1 MRSNFFRT
9 HPYLFAAALMITSC
23 ASFSLMNVFI
33 RLGSETIHTTML
45 VFLRNLITMI
55 VFIPWVIKDN
65 FKLVRTKRLSSHFWR
80 ATIGIVGMQSW
91 FYCIATLP
99 LTHATALS
107 FTAPIFSTIFA
118 VLFLK
123 EKADTWRWLAMA
135 LGFSG
140 VLIIL
145 RPAGDEFSLLSLIVL
160 FTTSMWAIAGM
171 LIKSLTDTES
181 PLRIVFFMVLFMSI
195 WSLPP
200 ALYYWQWPSLTVW
213 FYLVIIACFAFVA
226 QWSLAKAYSLAD
238 IVTLTPYDFSRLIFT
253 SILAYIAFGESS
265 DIYTWVGAAIIVT
278 SALMNARR
286 DAKSANDT
294 IA

>member
-1 MRSNFFRT
+1 MLSNFFRT
-9 HPYLFAAALMITSC
+9 RPYLFAAALMITSC

-33 RLGSETIHTTML
+33 RMGSETIHTTVL
-45 VFLRNLITMI
+45 VFLRNLITVI

-65 FKLVRTKRLSSHFWR
+65 FQLVRTKRLGAHFWR
-80 ATIGIVGMQSW
+80 ATIGIIGMQSW

-118 VLFLK
+118 VLLLK
-123 EKADTWRWLAMA
+123 EKADIWRWTAMGM
-135 LGFSG
+135 GFLG

-145 RPAGDEFSLLSLIVL
+145 RPAGDDFSLLSLVVL
-160 FTTSMWAIAGM
+160 FTTSMWAGASM

-213 FYLVIIACFAFVA
+213 FYLIVIACFAFCA
-226 QWSLAKAYSLAD
+226 QWSLAKAYSMAN

-253 SILAYIAFGESS
+253 SILAYFVFGESS
-265 DIYTWVGAAIIVT
+265 DIYTWIGAAIIIS
-278 SALMNARR
+278 SALINARR
-286 DAKSANDT
+286 DAKSAAQT
-294 IA
+294 VA